1 MRRMLDTRKPMRRT
15 FGARKG
21 GFHFARGAIQGN
33 GGAWVSGD
41 ISGVDDDG
49 VEAEDADEVVKNED
63 MEGE

>member
-1 MRRMLDTRKPMRRT
+1 MRRT